1 MIDVFTANFSFII
14 ISIPIKRVYFNYLLL
29 YLGVSRVN
37 IKFAAFGY
45 LSLYLKVL
53 KVSTKVKAFAVEDPQ
68 EMVDHFILIIKK

>member
-37 IKFAAFGY
+37 IRFAAFGY
-45 LSLYLKVL
+45 LSLYLKVF
-53 KVSTKVKAFAVEDPQ
+53 TKVKAFAVEDPQ